1 MNLQPVAK
9 LYPLIVFKTQKKWD
23 HSSSVWTKPNDKQ
36 PTNHKQNNNIYKK
49 IPNYKINFQIMNYK
63 LYIGTIT
70 LMPLL

>member
-9 LYPLIVFKTQKKWD
+9 LHPLIVFKTQKKWD

-49 IPNYKINFQIMNYK
+49 SLTIK
-63 LYIGTIT
+63 LIFK
-70 LMPLL
+70 L